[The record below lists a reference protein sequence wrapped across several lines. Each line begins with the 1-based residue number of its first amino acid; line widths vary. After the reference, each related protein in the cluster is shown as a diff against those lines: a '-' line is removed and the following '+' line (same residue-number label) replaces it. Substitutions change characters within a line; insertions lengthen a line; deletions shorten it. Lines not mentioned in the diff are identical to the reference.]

1 MKNGYNVK
9 LVSVSDTLSAISN
22 DKSLMLFNI
31 IALVGGD
38 SSILMSRLNLT
49 RKQYYS
55 KISDLTNAGL
65 IRRKTGRFLLTSFGK
80 VVYEAHVLIG
90 KAVQQIP
97 QLKVIESIESTEF
110 PDSELIKVIDTLITN
125 DNIKQ
130 ILINRQRYNNL
141 ENEKPLRQR
150 AYSSIHKAV
159 VRANNLSREH
169 IEELR

>member
-38 SSILMSRLNLT
+38 SSILISRLNLT

-55 KISDLTNAGL
+55 RISDLTNAGL
-65 IRRKTGRFLLTSFGK
+65 IRRKTGKFFLTSFGK

-97 QLKVIESIESTEF
+97 KLKAIDSIESAEF
-110 PDSELIKVIDTLITN
+110 PNSELIKVIDTLITN

-130 ILINRQRYNNL
+130 ILTNRERYNNF
-141 ENEKPLRQR
+141 ENEKPLQQR
-150 AYSSIHKAV
+150 AYSSVHKAV
-159 VRANNLSREH
+159 L
-169 IEELR
+169 ELTI